1 MTLLSDTARLK
12 DGLPLSFAW
21 PIRVAMRFLS
31 SSNLRAR
38 DSSLYFSLL
47 LTVDEPKGKKMLSS
61 SRISRASLS
70 VGSGLAS
77 ILKGLFAERAT
88 AGAGV
93 CFSTGLELASNW
105 TGGVDEHPVSQH
117 IPSMHKPNFAL
128 GLLLVTNHLR
138 QRSCGKGL
146 VLSWHMLY
154 QFI

>member
-38 DSSLYFSLL
+38 ESILYFSLL
-47 LTVDEPKGKKMLSS
+47 LTVDEPRGKKMLSS
-61 SRISRASLS
+61 SWISRASVS
-70 VGSGLAS
+70 VGSGLAFL
-77 ILKGLFAERAT
+77 LKELFAGRAT
-88 AGAGV
+88 AGGGV
-93 CFSTGLELASNW
+93 GFSTGLELASNW
-105 TGGVDEHPVSQH
+105 PGGVDVHPVSQH
-117 IPSMHKPNFAL
+117 IPSMHKHNFAL

-138 QRSCGKGL
+138 QRRCGKDL
-146 VLSWHMLY
+146 VLPWHMLY